1 MESPIVLCGLG
12 RMGARVLE
20 YLQAANLPV
29 VVVDTQ
35 CQAGDP
41 RLRGA
46 RVVTGDCR
54 RREVLEAAG
63 VADAG
68 GVLVLTSDDLVN
80 VSATLLVRALNPGV
94 RVVLRMFN
102 QNLLGRL
109 GQAVQNV
116 FALSTSMLTAPV
128 LALTALTGQGLGTF
142 HLEGQQADGWRLV
155 AEVSVGAGSDLR
167 GRTVGEV
174 AAARGAVV
182 LAHLPECGPDCFLID
197 VDLDERLRASDRL
210 VVCGEPRA
218 LQPLL
223 AGLGEGASPEPHW
236 AGVLRRWGRVAWRTL
251 AEMDR
256 AVQICTA
263 VLVAVLVGSTLVLHL
278 GVEKY
283 TVPDALFRTVSVMAT
298 GASMHEEDVQ
308 DSPRMKIFL
317 SALRIL
323 GAALTA
329 AFTAIVTNYL
339 LRARLGGALEVRRI
353 PDGGHVLVC
362 GLGAIGFRVVE
373 ELVRLGEAVV
383 VIERE
388 ADNHFVATARR
399 LGAAVIVGDAAVAEV
414 LRQAHA
420 GTARAVIAA
429 TSNDLSNLAVALLAR
444 EMDPAQRVVLLL
456 ADPQMAKMLR
466 EAAGVKLAV
475 SVPALTAPAFVAALF
490 GDRVHSAFLL
500 HERLFAVLDLVVQEK
515 DALAGQ
521 AVRALAVD
529 YRLMPVAV
537 LPAAGPPSR
546 LPMAARLVPG
556 DRLVA
561 VSALADLERVLSRQ
575 PAPRGWAVEVTAFP
589 LPARGWLAG
598 LVRTTE
604 GLGAVEAE
612 KALDQLPL
620 RLGQDLTRGQA
631 EDLLAQLLRERV
643 TARLC
648 PAKAQQP
655 AP

>member
-1 MESPIVLCGLG
+1 MERPIVLCGLG

-29 VVVDTQ
+29 VVIDTQ
-35 CQAGDP
+35 CRADDP

-46 RVVTGDCR
+46 RLVGGDCR

-63 VADAG
+63 VAAAR

-80 VSATLLVRALNPGV
+80 VSTTLTVRAIHPGV

-109 GQAVQNV
+109 GQAVRNV

-128 LALTALTGQGLGTF
+128 LAVTALTGQGLGGF
-142 HLEGQQADGWRLV
+142 HLEGQEDGWRQV
-155 AEVSVGAGSDLR
+155 AEVTVAAGSGLR
-167 GRTVGEV
+167 GRTVGEA
-174 AAARGAVV
+174 AAARGAAV
-182 LAHLPECGPDCFLID
+182 LAHLPEGGPDRFLID
-197 VDLDERLRASDRL
+197 VDLEQRLRAGDRL
-210 VVCGEPRA
+210 VLCGEPRS
-218 LQPLL
+218 LGPLL
-223 AGLGEGASPEPHW
+223 AGLGEGESTEPLW
-236 AGVLRRWGRVAWRTL
+236 AGWLRRWGRVVWRTL
-251 AEMDR
+251 AETDR
-256 AVQICTA
+256 AVQICTL

-308 DSPRMKIFL
+308 DSPRMKLFL

-339 LRARLGGALEVRRI
+339 LRARLGGAFEMRRI

-362 GLGAIGFRVVE
+362 GLGTVGFRVIE
-373 ELVRLGEAVV
+373 ELVRLGEPVV
-383 VIERE
+383 VIERN
-388 ADNHFVATARR
+388 ADNRFVVTARR
-399 LGAAVIVGDAAVAEV
+399 LGAAVIVGDAGVAEV

-429 TSNDLSNLAVALLAR
+429 TNNDLVNLAVALLVR
-444 EMDPAQRVVLLL
+444 ELNAAQRVVLLL
-456 ADPQMAKMLR
+456 SDPQLAGMLR
-466 EAAGVKLAV
+466 EAANVKLAV
-475 SVPALTAPAFVAALF
+475 SVEGLAAPAFVAALF
-490 GDRVHSAFLL
+490 GGRVLSAFLL
-500 HERLFAVLDLVVQEK
+500 RERLYAVLDLVVQEK
-515 DALAGQ
+515 DPFAGQ
-521 AVRALAVD
+521 SVRALAVD

-546 LPMAARLVPG
+546 LPMGARLVAG

-561 VSALADLERVLSRQ
+561 VSALSDLERVLGRQ
-575 PAPRGWAVEVTAFP
+575 PAPGGCAVEVTAFP

-598 LVRTTE
+598 LVRTAQ
-604 GLGAVEAE
+604 GLGPVEAE
-612 KALDQLPL
+612 KALDELPL
-620 RLGQDLTRGQA
+620 RLGRDLTRGQA

-643 TARLC
+643 SARLC
-648 PAKAQQP
+648 PAPKGP
-655 AP
+655 A

>member
-1 MESPIVLCGLG
+1 MERPIVLCGLG

-20 YLQAANLPV
+20 YLQAAHLPV

-35 CQAGDP
+35 CQADDP

-94 RVVLRMFN
+94 RVILRMFN

-142 HLEGQQADGWRLV
+142 HLEGQADGWRLV

-182 LAHLPECGPDCFLID
+182 LAHLAEGGPDRFLIE
-197 VDLDERLRASDRL
+197 VDLDERLRAGDRL

-218 LQPLL
+218 MQPLL
-223 AGLGEGASPEPHW
+223 AGLGEGDSPELLW
-236 AGVLRRWGRVAWRTL
+236 AGWLRRWGRVAWRTL

-256 AVQICTA
+256 AVQICTL

-373 ELVRLGEAVV
+373 ELVRLGEPVV

-399 LGAAVIVGDAAVAEV
+399 QGVAVIVGDASVAEV

-429 TSNDLSNLAVALLAR
+429 TSNDLANLAVALLAR
-444 EMDPAQRVVLLL
+444 EMNPTQRVVLLL
-456 ADPQMAKMLR
+456 ADPQMARMLR
-466 EAAGVKLAV
+466 EAANVKLAV
-475 SVPALTAPAFVAALF
+475 SVPVLTAPAFVAALF

-500 HERLFAVLDLVVQEK
+500 RERLFAVLDLVVQEK
-515 DALAGQ
+515 DPFAGQ

-537 LPAAGPPSR
+537 LPAAGPAAR
-546 LPMAARLVPG
+546 LPMAARLVAG

-561 VSALADLERVLSRQ
+561 VSALADLQRVLSRQ
-575 PAPRGWAVEVTAFP
+575 PAPRGYAVEVTAFP
-589 LPARGWLAG
+589 LPTRGWLAG
-598 LVRTTE
+598 LVRTAQ

-612 KALDQLPL
+612 KALDELPL
-620 RLGQDLTRGQA
+620 RLGRDLTRGQA

-643 TARLC
+643 SARLC
-648 PAKAQQP
+648 PAPSK
-655 AP
+655 

>member
-1 MESPIVLCGLG
+1 MERPIVLCGLG

-20 YLQAANLPV
+20 YLQAAHLPV
-29 VVVDTQ
+29 VVIDTQ
-35 CQAGDP
+35 CPADDP
-41 RLRGA
+41 RLHGA
-46 RVVTGDCR
+46 RLVSGDCR

-63 VADAG
+63 VAEAG

-80 VSATLLVRALNPGV
+80 VSATLMVRALNPGV

-109 GQAVQNV
+109 GHAVRNV

-142 HLEGQQADGWRLV
+142 HLEGQADGWRLV
-155 AEVSVGAGSDLR
+155 AEVTVGPGSDLR

-182 LAHLPECGPDCFLID
+182 LAHLAEGGPDRILID
-197 VDLDERLRASDRL
+197 VDLEERLRAGDRL

-218 LQPLL
+218 LGPLL
-223 AGLGEGASPEPHW
+223 AGSGEGASPEPRW

-278 GVEKY
+278 GVQKY
-283 TVPDALFRTVSVMAT
+283 TVADALFRTVSVMAT

-308 DSPRMKIFL
+308 DSPGMKVFL

-362 GLGAIGFRVVE
+362 GLGAIGFRVIE
-373 ELVRLGEAVV
+373 ELVRLGEPVV

-399 LGAAVIVGDAAVAEV
+399 LGVAVIVGDAAVAEV

-429 TSNDLSNLAVALLAR
+429 TNNDLANLAVALLAR
-444 EMDPAQRVVLLL
+444 EVNPSQRVVLLL

-466 EAAGVKLAV
+466 EAANVKLAV

-500 HERLFAVLDLVVQEK
+500 RERLFAVLDLVVQEK
-515 DALAGQ
+515 DPFAGQ
-521 AVRALAVD
+521 AVRAMAVD

-537 LPAAGPPSR
+537 LPAQGPASR
-546 LPMAARLVPG
+546 LPMGARLVPG

-561 VSALADLERVLSRQ
+561 VSALADLERILSRR
-575 PAPRGWAVEVTAFP
+575 PAPRGWAVEVTGFP

-598 LVRTTE
+598 LVRTSQ

-612 KALDQLPL
+612 KALDELPL
-620 RLGQDLTRGQA
+620 RLAGDLTRGQA

-643 TARLC
+643 AARLC
-648 PAKAQQP
+648 PAQAP
-655 AP
+655 A